1 MVEDKNGQA
10 VWAADQTQSFCL
22 NHYLLREG
30 VVSTKDFESGV
41 KQCTERAEY
50 NQDYKTS
57 IMDYSYMVDGHNAS
71 TLYKD
76 DYLLNFDR
84 RI

>member
-10 VWAADQTQSFCL
+10 VWAADQTQNFCL

-30 VVSTKDFESGV
+30 IVSTKDFESGV

-50 NQDYKTS
+50 NPDYKTS
-57 IMDYSYMVDGHNAS
+57 IMDYSYMVNGHIAS
-71 TLYKD
+71 VLYKND
-76 DYLLNFDR
+76 SILNFE
-84 RI
+84 